1 MRKFDIKAS
10 ADYATTFDES
20 SYAWTINEDFFEE
33 LIIEHLRD
41 KLGYEYLHGP
51 DVPRATPDYRDVF
64 LLDVLQESL
73 ERINPDLPSLAIDQ
87 AVLKISNIEAGSLFQ
102 KNEVFAD
109 YLQSGVEV
117 HYFDGLEECDEI
129 VYLLDFDEPENNAF
143 HVVNQW
149 TFVEYSQKR
158 PDIIVFVNGMPL
170 VIFELKSPS
179 REETDAS
186 DAYLQLRQYMKQIP
200 SMFVPNV
207 FCVMSDMSETRVG
220 TITADEDRYVSWK
233 STDGNYA
240 DTKAATWKT
249 MLDGMMPKQRLLDI
263 IKNFV
268 CFNDDSSKIVKIL
281 AVYHQ
286 YFAVK
291 KAVDRAVEAVAG
303 DGKIGVFWHTQG
315 SGKSL
320 SMVFFAHL
328 LQERIESPTIVV
340 ITDRNDLDDQL
351 YEQFC
356 RCAPF
361 LRQRAVQATSRDG
374 ANDRTSLKRL
384 LVGREANGIIF
395 TTMQKFMD
403 GEEPLCD
410 RSNVIVMVDEAHRSQ
425 YGLTE
430 RMDADGNVH
439 IGAARIV
446 RKALPNASYIGFTG
460 TPISTEDKN
469 TREIFGDYIDVYD
482 MTQSVEDNA
491 TRPVYYESRVM
502 ALKLDRDKLAQL
514 DAAYAE
520 FSQEAN
526 EVSVEKAKRDTGGLD
541 AIFGAPETI
550 DALCKDIIEHY
561 ENNRVDILAGKAL
574 VVAYS
579 RPIAVKIYKRMMEL
593 RPEWDDKL
601 GIVMTMGN
609 QDPEEWFGIC
619 GGKAHKKE
627 MERRFKN
634 DDDPLKIAIVV
645 DMWLTGFDVPSLA
658 TMYVFKPMK
667 GHNLMQA
674 IARVNRV
681 CRGKEGGLVVDY
693 IGIAGAL
700 KQAMKDYTNRD
711 QANYGDMD
719 VAATAYPKFLEKLDV
734 CRDLMYGFDYRK
746 TIFTKSREKLAI
758 AIAEGTDWLLDP
770 LREED
775 REDFIKQCQL
785 MNQALSLC
793 KSLVSE
799 EDQHEAAY
807 LAVLRV
813 QVLRLMGRQ
822 GSGGKGMTYAE
833 FNKRVTAILE
843 QTVQA
848 DGVIDLFDEDEVE
861 ISLFDEAFLQ
871 ELASMKQKNIAV
883 ESLKR
888 LIKERVRSY
897 QRKSVVKAEKFSDML
912 QKTLNAYLNGM
923 LTNAQVI
930 EELVNMAKEMMRDRT
945 DAEKLGLSD
954 EEMAF
959 YDAISK
965 PQAAK
970 DFYDNEQ
977 LVAITRELTET
988 MRKSAT
994 IDWQRKESARAGMR
1008 RAIKRL
1014 LRKYKYPPEGAEE
1027 AMVTVMKQ
1035 CELWA
1040 DTKVYA

>member
-1 MRKFDIKAS
+1 MSDNKTHIETADIS
-10 ADYATTFDES
+10 IVMD
-20 SYAWTINEDFFEE
+20 EDFYEQV
-33 LIIEHLRD
+33 IIERLRD
-41 KLGYEYLHGP
+41 NHGYDYLYGP
-51 DVPRATPDYRDVF
+51 DVSRTNSEYRDVF
-64 LLDVLQESL
+64 LPDVLPSSL
-73 ERINPDLPSLAIDQ
+73 KRINPGLPSAAIEQ
-87 AVLKISNIEAGSLFQ
+87 AILKISNIESGDLYQ
-102 KNEVFAD
+102 KNEVFND

-117 HYFDGLEECDEI
+117 HFYDGKEERDDI
-129 VYLLDFDEPENNAF
+129 VYLLDFDNPENNTF
-143 HVVNQW
+143 HAVNQW

-158 PDIIVFVNGMPL
+158 PDVVVFVNGMPL

-233 STDGNYA
+233 SVDGDYSE
-240 DTKAATWKT
+240 TKAATWKT
-249 MLDGMMPKQRLLDI
+249 MLDGMMPKARLLDI

-268 CFNDDSSKIVKIL
+268 CFNDDASKVVKIL
-281 AVYHQ
+281 AGYHQ

-291 KAVDRAVEAVAG
+291 KAADRAVEAVAG

-328 LQERIESPTIVV
+328 LQERLESPTIVV

-351 YEQFC
+351 YGQFC

-361 LRQRAVQATSRDG
+361 LRQTAVQASSRDG
-374 ANDRTSLKRL
+374 ANDATSLKNL

-403 GEEPLCD
+403 GDEPLCD
-410 RSNVIVMVDEAHRSQ
+410 RSNVVVIVDEAHRGQ

-430 RMDADGNVH
+430 QMDAEGNVRT
-439 IGAARIV
+439 GAARIV

-460 TPISTEDKN
+460 TPISTDDKN
-469 TREIFGDYIDVYD
+469 TREIFGDYIDIYD
-482 MTQSVEDNA
+482 MTQSVEDDA
-491 TRPVYYESRVM
+491 TRPVFYESRVV
-502 ALKLDRDKLAQL
+502 ALKLDKDKLAQL

-520 FSQEAN
+520 FATQAN
-526 EVSVEKAKRDTGGLD
+526 EASIEKAKRDTGGLD
-541 AIFGAPETI
+541 ALFGAPETI
-550 DALCKDIIEHY
+550 DALCRDIIEHY
-561 ENNRVDILAGKAL
+561 ENNRADILAGKAL
-574 VVAYS
+574 IVAYS
-579 RPIAVKIYKRMMEL
+579 RPVAMKIYYRMMEL
-593 RPEWDDKL
+593 RPEWGDKL
-601 GIVMTMGN
+601 GVVMTMGN
-609 QDPEEWFGIC
+609 QDPEEWFDVC
-619 GGKAHKKE
+619 GGKTHKKE
-627 MERRFKN
+627 MERKFKN
-634 DDDPLKIAIVV
+634 DSDPLKIAIVV

-681 CRGKEGGLVVDY
+681 CKGKEGGLVVDY
-693 IGIAGAL
+693 IGIARAL
-700 KQAMKDYTNRD
+700 KQAMKDYTSRD
-711 QANYGDMD
+711 QSNYGDMD

-734 CRDLMYGFDYRK
+734 CRDLMYGFDYQ
-746 TIFTKSREKLAI
+746 KLIYTNSKARLAS

-770 LREED
+770 QREED

-807 LAVLRV
+807 LSVLRV
-813 QVLRLMGRQ
+813 QVLRLTGRK
-822 GSGGKGMTYAE
+822 STGGKSMTYAE

-848 DGVIDLFDEDEVE
+848 EGVIDLFSEDSVE

-888 LIKERVRSY
+888 LIKERVRAY
-897 QRKSVVKAEKFSDML
+897 QRTSVVKAEKFSDML
-912 QKTLNAYLNGM
+912 QGTLNAYLNGM

-930 EELVNMAKEMMRDRT
+930 EELVNMAKEMMKDRT
-945 DAEKLGLSD
+945 DAEKLGLAD

-959 YDAISK
+959 YDAITK
-965 PQAAK
+965 PQAVK
-970 DFYDNEQ
+970 DFYDNDQ
-977 LVAITRELTET
+977 LVAITRELTEA
-988 MRKSAT
+988 MRNSAT

-1027 AMVTVMKQ
+1027 AMTTVMAQ

-1040 DTKVYA
+1040 DTKI